1 MNEYYNNLIELINEY
16 NEDDDHIYCDII
28 EELNTL
34 SYDDVVNFIKY
45 LISIENIKILTI
57 LINVIDNLYIELDEI
72 NNFSNKNKNIDKII
86 NEYKKIINKKK
97 KKNIK

>member
-72 NNFSNKNKNIDKII
+72 NNFSNKNKDIDKII